1 VSAGVKRT
9 NSHTERAEL
18 FLQAARWLHERGGDA
33 AVVRAFG
40 NPVPIDEAW
49 ERDLEGFKDF
59 LRDRCR
65 EALEAERG
73 AA

>member
-1 VSAGVKRT
+1 MRG
-9 NSHTERAEL
+9 SHRERAGL
-18 FLQAARWLHERGGDA
+18 FLEAARWLHERGGDA

-40 NPVPIDEAW
+40 NPVPINEAW
-49 ERDLEGFKDF
+49 ERDLEEFKDF

-65 EALEAERG
+65 DALETRRG

>member
-1 VSAGVKRT
+1 MTTKRMK
-9 NSHTERAEL
+9 SHRERAGL
-18 FLQAARWLHERGGDA
+18 FLQAARWLHAKGGNA

-49 ERDLEGFKDF
+49 ERDLEGFRSF
-59 LRDRCR
+59 LRERCR
-65 EALEAERG
+65 EALETRRG